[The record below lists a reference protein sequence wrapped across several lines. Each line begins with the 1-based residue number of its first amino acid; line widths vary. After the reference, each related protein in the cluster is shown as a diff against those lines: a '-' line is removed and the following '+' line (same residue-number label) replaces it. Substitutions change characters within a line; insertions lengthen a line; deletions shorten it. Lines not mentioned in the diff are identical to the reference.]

1 MSCIDRLTNI
11 SIAMRKVVI
20 SETVMSKVSDLRKFL
35 IEELKLSREAAHN
48 RTNRINDFLVSLTS
62 EADYPLCRL
71 KKWHKLGYRCAVFEK
86 DWVFAYEVFAEGVIV
101 MDMCHTAMLQ
111 A

>member
-1 MSCIDRLTNI
+1 
-11 SIAMRKVVI
+11 MRKVVI

-62 EADYPLCRL
+62 EADYPLCRF
-71 KKWHKLGYRCAVFEK
+71 KNGTNSDIGAQYSRKIGYSLTKYSLMV
-86 DWVFAYEVFAEGVIV
+86 
-101 MDMCHTAMLQ
+101 LS
-111 A
+111 

>member
-20 SETVMSKVSDLRKFL
+20 SETVMSKVSDLLKYL

-62 EADYPLCRL
+62 EADYPLCRF

-86 DWVFAYEVFAEGVIV
+86 DWVFAYEVFADGVIV
-101 MDMCHTAMLQ
+101 TDMCHTAMLQ